1 MWWMALAV
9 HMAWAQDSRAPAW
22 VDRVQT
28 ARASI
33 SEADRKQ
40 RETLSH
46 LFTINRRIKDIA
58 RENASLNRKLMSQ
71 EASVRVLAQEVNGLR
86 DRSERGRE
94 LLNKRLRRLYQEE
107 RHTSLE
113 WLFSARTPVE
123 VERDQ
128 RFLRLLVD
136 SDHKRLKT
144 YLSTLKTLRA
154 KSAQLK
160 SMVAR
165 LIAMQREQRRRE
177 GELTDQLKRK
187 SAILAELKTTK
198 AVKLSE
204 LKDLRDRHGE
214 VNDSVSY
221 AFFERRG
228 ELPSPVEGRLAHD
241 YGTTVDPRFRFRLM
255 HKGFFFTTKRGAD
268 VHAVF
273 DGRVVLAD
281 RIPGYGNTVIIDHGD
296 NYYSVYAYSAELK
309 VKPGAVVRTGDIL
322 ALSGD
327 ETPLFGPGLYFEI
340 RHFTDAVDPR
350 PWIKEPGVRRAL

>member
-9 HMAWAQDSRAPAW
+9 HIAWAQDSRAPAW

-136 SDHKRLKT
+136 SDHKRL
-144 YLSTLKTLRA
+144 
-154 KSAQLK
+154 
-160 SMVAR
+160 
-165 LIAMQREQRRRE
+165 
-177 GELTDQLKRK
+177 
-187 SAILAELKTTK
+187 
-198 AVKLSE
+198 
-204 LKDLRDRHGE
+204 
-214 VNDSVSY
+214 
-221 AFFERRG
+221 
-228 ELPSPVEGRLAHD
+228 
-241 YGTTVDPRFRFRLM
+241 
-255 HKGFFFTTKRGAD
+255 
-268 VHAVF
+268 
-273 DGRVVLAD
+273 
-281 RIPGYGNTVIIDHGD
+281 
-296 NYYSVYAYSAELK
+296 
-309 VKPGAVVRTGDIL
+309 
-322 ALSGD
+322 
-327 ETPLFGPGLYFEI
+327 
-340 RHFTDAVDPR
+340 
-350 PWIKEPGVRRAL
+350 